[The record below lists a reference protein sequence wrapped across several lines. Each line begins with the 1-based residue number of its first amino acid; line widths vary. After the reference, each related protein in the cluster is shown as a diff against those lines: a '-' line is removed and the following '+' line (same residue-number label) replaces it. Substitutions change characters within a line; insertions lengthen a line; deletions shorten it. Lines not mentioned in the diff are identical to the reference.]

1 MDREHACPGW
11 PVRAPSHRP
20 GDAFRTISQLNRPIE
35 IKYYLYGAEAKQYSF
50 IYLARRH
57 GISCLEARMVL
68 EVSGGSRQKSTY
80 YANVL
85 STLPK
90 SPRSKPDARA
100 KVFRAWVESP
110 LI

>member
-1 MDREHACPGW
+1 
-11 PVRAPSHRP
+11 
-20 GDAFRTISQLNRPIE
+20 
-35 IKYYLYGAEAKQYSF
+35 
-50 IYLARRH
+50 
-57 GISCLEARMVL
+57 MVL

-85 STLPK
+85 SALPK

-110 LI
+110 LILAVELPRNCVSAGG